1 MYKAIIIQIFLIFAL
16 GAVFIPQQL
25 YGKIFK
31 YVDKNGRTCFVD
43 DESKIPLEHLENSTV
58 YQDRFEGVSEEE
70 RLKILEREADLARER
85 KEFLQSE
92 YEESQKKARADA
104 HEKALKKTQTA
115 VTIIGNQVLVPVVL
129 GYGGR
134 EIQARLLLDTGASI
148 TALHKAIADKL
159 YFGNSKKIVMQGAGG
174 NLIHTALV
182 QLNYIKVGPV
192 KKSDLY
198 AGIIERKGPSVKH
211 EGLLGM
217 NFLRGLDYSI
227 DFDQKIIKWKPKQ

>member
-1 MYKAIIIQIFLIFAL
+1 MHKTIILQILLIFAL
-16 GAVFIPQQL
+16 GAVFVPQQL

-43 DESKIPLEHLENSTV
+43 DEGKIPLECLENSTV
-58 YQDRFEGVSEEE
+58 YQDRFDGLSEQE
-70 RLKILEREADLARER
+70 RLKILAGEAELAREH
-85 KEFLQSE
+85 
-92 YEESQKKARADA
+92 EESLTRAEEALQKEDEPA
-104 HEKALKKTQTA
+104 ALGKDLKSLETE
-115 VTIIGNQVLVPVVL
+115 VMIIGNQVLVPVVL

-134 EIQARLLLDTGASI
+134 EIKARLLLDTGASI
-148 TALHKAIADKL
+148 IALHKEIADKL

-198 AGIIERKGPSVKH
+198 AGIIERKGPDVKH
-211 EGLLGM
+211 GGLLGM

-227 DFDQKIIKWKPKQ
+227 DFDQKTVKWKPKQ

>member
-1 MYKAIIIQIFLIFAL
+1 MYKTTIIQIFLIFAL

-43 DESKIPLEHLENSTV
+43 DESKIPPEYFEASTV
-58 YQDRFEGVSEEE
+58 YQDRFEGVSEQE
-70 RLKILEREADLARER
+70 RLKILEREAGLAREH
-85 KEFLQSE
+85 
-92 YEESQKKARADA
+92 EESLNREEEALQKEDESAVR
-104 HEKALKKTQTA
+104 EKDLKSLETK
-115 VTIIGNQVLVPVVL
+115 VMIIDNQVLVPVVL

-148 TALHKAIADKL
+148 TALHKEIADKL

-174 NLIHTALV
+174 NLINTALV
-182 QLNYIKVGPV
+182 KLNYIKVGPV
-192 KKSDLY
+192 KKLDLY
-198 AGIIERKGPSVKH
+198 AGIIERNGPSVKH
-211 EGLLGM
+211 GGLLGM

-227 DFDQKIIKWKPKQ
+227 DFDQKTIKWKPKQ